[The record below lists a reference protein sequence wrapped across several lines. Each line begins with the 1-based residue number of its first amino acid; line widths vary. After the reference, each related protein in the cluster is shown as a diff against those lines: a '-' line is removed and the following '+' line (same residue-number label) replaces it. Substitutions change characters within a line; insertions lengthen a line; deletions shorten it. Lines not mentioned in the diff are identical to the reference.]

1 VIVIEAQ
8 RHRTQ
13 DRNRTDA
20 LEKLVELIRQATHVP
35 KPRRATKPSRAAKAE
50 RVDRKKQRGR
60 VKNLRGSKTDFD

>member
-1 VIVIEAQ
+1 
-8 RHRTQ
+8 
-13 DRNRTDA
+13 